1 MQHLRAVL
9 KQLRLQ
15 WWLPAFTIMLISAFA
30 LLPADDWTDRVVEA
44 LDEFANRYPQE
55 KVYLHLDK
63 DYYASGET
71 IWFKAYITLQGLPD
85 TRATNLYVELA
96 DRSGAIVQK
105 KLFAAGNAGAP
116 GNLDLPET
124 LKPGM
129 YQLRAYTSWMLNFDQ
144 AFLYSRTIEI
154 FDPQKRNNPP
164 TRDSVSST
172 AFSVQFFPE
181 GGDMIIGQNNIVA
194 FKAIDQSGYPIGVSG
209 IIKDSKGQKV
219 AAIETLHDGMGQFEL
234 MPAKAGETYSA
245 VIKAANG
252 QEKSIALPAVK
263 TTGAGLKVY
272 NRGARVFYQAMVANP
287 ADTAYDE
294 LLLIGQIN
302 QQLVYKAPL
311 KVSEGR
317 ISGFVPTASMPS
329 SIMQLTLF
337 SKSGQPLSERLVF
350 ISKPDRLPLALP
362 DDASIDTEERGKN
375 TVVLKVPD
383 SLQSILSVAVT
394 DADLVVKDPDQNT
407 IVSNLL
413 LTSDMKGYIHNPAW
427 YFTDTS
433 KLATQALDLVMM
445 TNGWR
450 RFSWEKILNKQ
461 FPDTRYPYEQGI
473 LLKGT
478 AFTNNGRYQLANG
491 KVDFI
496 IKQMTDSS
504 TMIASAPTNSMG
516 EFTLQ
521 NMVFADT
528 ALIYYQGNDA
538 QKRWKDVT
546 VKFNTHFF
554 ENTASVAGPFPFRI
568 PPAIDNNTLKAY
580 LTTAFD
586 ANRVNRSI
594 NSRTIFLKEVNISE
608 RKVTKE
614 ESMDKKYASGLF
626 SGGDGYSF
634 DMTKEN
640 ASYMNVFQY
649 LQSRVAGLQ
658 ITGDLNNPSLS
669 WRGGSPSLY
678 LNEMPVD
685 VSMISS
691 LPVTDIAL
699 VKVFRP
705 PFMGGI
711 GGGAG
716 GAIAVYTKKGGE
728 GGDNT
733 VRGFEMYK
741 KPGYTVVKEFY
752 SPDYAVHKEV
762 HSLPDKRMTLY
773 WNPNLPID
781 TSTHT
786 ANIVFYNNDFSRH
799 FRVVVEGIGADGTVG
814 RVEKV
819 Y

>member
-9 KQLRLQ
+9 KQLRLR
-15 WWLPAFTIMLISAFA
+15 WWLPAFTVMLISAFA

-63 DYYASGET
+63 DYYAAGEN
-71 IWFKAYITLQGLPD
+71 IWFKAYITLQGMPD
-85 TRATNLYVELA
+85 TRATNLYVELV
-96 DRSGAIVQK
+96 DRNGTIVQK
-105 KLFAAGNAGAP
+105 KLFAAGNAGAA
-116 GNLDLPET
+116 GNIELPET
-124 LKPGM
+124 QKPGM

-144 AFLYSRTIEI
+144 DFLYSRTLEI
-154 FDPQKRNNPP
+154 FDPQKRNSPP
-164 TRDSVSST
+164 TKDTTTIT

-181 GGDMIIGQNNIVA
+181 GGDMIIGQNNVVA
-194 FKAIDQSGYPIGVSG
+194 FKAIDQSGYPIGVAG
-209 IIKDSKGQKV
+209 IVEDSHGKKV
-219 AAIETLHDGMGQFEL
+219 ATIQTLHDGMGSFEIQATQ
-234 MPAKAGETYSA
+234 PGETYRAIVKGS
-245 VIKAANG
+245 NG
-252 QEKSIALPAVK
+252 QEKTIPLPAVK

-272 NRGARVFYQAMVANP
+272 NRGSRIFYQAMVANP
-287 ADTAYDE
+287 ADTAYDD

-311 KVSEGR
+311 KVSDGR
-317 ISGFVPTASMPS
+317 ISGFVPTQGMPS

-337 SKSGQPLSERLVF
+337 AKSGQPLSERLVF
-350 ISKPDRLPLALP
+350 ISKPDHLALALQDP
-362 DDASIDTEERGKN
+362 VLDMEERAKN
-375 TVVLKVPD
+375 TITLKIPD
-383 SLQSILSVAVT
+383 SLQTILSVAVT

-413 LTSDMKGYIHNPAW
+413 LTSDLKGYIHNPYW

-433 KLATQALDLVMM
+433 KVATQALDLVMM

-450 RFSWEKILNKQ
+450 RFSWEKILRKQ

-496 IKQMTDSS
+496 IKQITDSS
-504 TMIASAPTNSMG
+504 TVIVSAPTNGMG
-516 EFTLQ
+516 EFTVPNLS
-521 NMVFADT
+521 FLDT
-528 ALIYYQGNDA
+528 ALVYYQGNDN

-554 ENTASVAGPFPFRI
+554 ENTQSVAGPFPFRV
-568 PPAIDNNTLKAY
+568 PPSIDYNTLKNY
-580 LTTAFD
+580 LTTAYD

-594 NSRTIFLKEVNISE
+594 NSRTIFLREVNITD

-614 ESMDKKYASGLF
+614 ETMDKKYATGLF
-626 SGGDGYSF
+626 AGGDGYSF

-640 ASYMNVFQY
+640 ASYMNIFQY
-649 LQSRVAGLQ
+649 LQARVAGLQ
-658 ITGDLNNPSLS
+658 ITGDLNNPGLS
-669 WRGGSPSLY
+669 WRGGRPSLY

-716 GAIAVYTKKGGE
+716 GAIAVYTKKGNE

-733 VRGFEMYK
+733 ARGFETYR
-741 KPGYTVVKEFY
+741 KPGYAVVKEFY
-752 SPDYAVHKEV
+752 SPDYSVHKDV
-762 HSLPDKRMTLY
+762 HSLADKRLTLY

-781 TSTHT
+781 TATHT
-786 ANIVFYNNDFSRH
+786 AKISFYNNDFSKH

-814 RVEKV
+814 HVEQV